1 MLLSGDTL
9 LCVIIYFGDKYL
21 QIKSGR
27 NQRRNQLLHNGSFV
41 SKRGSVIS
49 GFHPHSN
56 LSQSCVRSLNTNVS
70 RNHVPSDLEEIE
82 ESTRNQERENHFA
95 FVESAESRDANV
107 INEAEEEKEEIQK
120 LVSCN

>member
-9 LCVIIYFGDKYL
+9 FCVIIYFGDKYL

-70 RNHVPSDLEEIE
+70 RKHVSSELEEIE
-82 ESTRNQERENHFA
+82 ESTRNQEREIHFA
-95 FVESAESRDANV
+95 FVNSAESRNAKV
-107 INEAEEEKEEIQK
+107 INEAED
-120 LVSCN
+120 